1 MNQGDLFNGLALG
14 HAAAERAADH
24 AGEAWKD
31 RAYRAFIAFAA
42 SRKTFTT
49 EEARESCGHV
59 GDPPDRRAWGAIA
72 LRAKRDGKVKA
83 IRHVKESPSAWECL
97 HVMGND
103 MTAFKRGFRG
113 KIRVHLNDEAP
124 RIGSGVRIAEVK
136 VGNRHAWLRN
146 PITNRTAKI
155 LRSTLIGLKPEIV
168 AQ

>member
-1 MNQGDLFNGLALG
+1 
-14 HAAAERAADH
+14 
-24 AGEAWKD
+24 
-31 RAYRAFIAFAA
+31 
-42 SRKTFTT
+42 
-49 EEARESCGHV
+49 
-59 GDPPDRRAWGAIA
+59 
-72 LRAKRDGKVKA
+72 
-83 IRHVKESPSAWECL
+83 
-97 HVMGND
+97 MGND